1 MCNRNHIPTIFQSVK
16 MCSFC
21 FAFVAR
27 QGQQLY
33 KEAATQGV
41 KSDILIYIK
50 IYVYIQ
56 IYIYRYIHMQV
67 CRINRSKY
75 A

>member
-1 MCNRNHIPTIFQSVK
+1 MF
-16 MCSFC
+16 SFFL

-41 KSDILIYIK
+41 KSDIQIYTNMIYI
-50 IYVYIQ
+50 I
-56 IYIYRYIHMQV
+56 
-67 CRINRSKY
+67 
-75 A
+75 